1 MSAVTRTEQDRLLS
15 ILRDDLY
22 VAVVSDVLDAGGLLN
37 QAMDARLRP
46 LAPGMRLVGRAHTV
60 MTADVYVRP
69 EEPYR
74 LEIEAVDALQP
85 GDVMVASTSLSQRTC
100 FWGELLSTAAVAR
113 GATGC
118 AIDGHVRDALR
129 IMEMEFPVF
138 ATGYRPVDSSSRATV
153 VCFGCPVEVGGV
165 VVHPGDIIFGDYDG
179 IVVVPPDRL
188 AEVVTAAQA
197 KVSSENSSRDMLQA
211 GATLRDVYDRY
222 GVL

>member
-1 MSAVTRTEQDRLLS
+1 MSAVTRTEQDRLLG
-15 ILRDDLY
+15 IPRDELY

-37 QAMDARLRP
+37 
-46 LAPGMRLVGRAHTV
+46 
-60 MTADVYVRP
+60 P

-100 FWGELLSTAAVAR
+100 SWGELLSTAAVAR
-113 GATGC
+113 GATGR

-129 IMEMEFPVF
+129 IMEMGFPVF

-165 VVHPGDIIFGDYDG
+165 VVRPGDISSATTTGSSSSPRPSSGGRDG
-179 IVVVPPDRL
+179 R
-188 AEVVTAAQA
+188 A
-197 KVSSENSSRDMLQA
+197 R
-211 GATLRDVYDRY
+211 
-222 GVL
+222 